1 MQNIGP
7 CTYKTKDV
15 TRNHI
20 QITHDGLSRINDTS
34 HEEFEALIGEYFD
47 DDESDVESECGK
59 ESIKLFIQFTH
70 KFNRI

>member
-1 MQNIGP
+1 MASHS
-7 CTYKTKDV
+7 
-15 TRNHI
+15 RNRVESALNSLCN
-20 QITHDGLSRINDTS
+20 DGLSPINNTN

-59 ESIKLFIQFTH
+59 ESIKIFIQFTH